1 MWNGGMIRRS
11 DEGKDWCKFILD
23 SFVSL
28 FIQSFSCQPRK
39 IPASECWLLTDRHY
53 LDSIERGP
61 IPCFNQPNNNNNQS
75 GRRNEICHSAFVCF
89 PTTIYSWHIACYFTC
104 EICLQLQ
111 KVSFQNHNELE
122 TLITMLHY
130 YTLYETAWL
139 TRYVSP
145 LVRAMV
151 NLPSSL
157 SSSPEHLVRA
167 QGALRPVETVPLNGR
182 EFPSNK
188 KRGACCPCP
197 VVLWG
202 LAQQYLVRMRNDR
215 AHRRS
220 LQKKVRVQN
229 VRRPDGSLRVF
240 GKVCGM
246 GTSSICPDHD
256 WERNLCR
263 PFGFVHFDVSSSLVL
278 LRIKTINTVRLSWLG
293 DGTTAA
299 AIQKLLFQ
307 LLVCDNNKSGEAP
320 YSQQSVRRTE
330 EGNPLF
336 VRCETSQI
344 FFFPWSGILTII
356 SPQPKHCIRTLW
368 LDIPKNHI
376 KRNTHKE
383 TESSCLS
390 AVHFRSH
397 PRSW

>member
-220 LQKKVRVQN
+220 LQKKVTKCEAAWWLIACLWESLWNGDFKHLPWPWLREKSLPAFRLRAFRCFELSCVVANQN
-229 VRRPDGSLRVF
+229 HQHSQAIVAGRR
-240 GKVCGM
+240 
-246 GTSSICPDHD
+246 H
-256 WERNLCR
+256 N
-263 PFGFVHFDVSSSLVL
+263 SSSNS
-278 LRIKTINTVRLSWLG
+278 KT
-293 DGTTAA
+293 
-299 AIQKLLFQ
+299 
-307 LLVCDNNKSGEAP
+307 
-320 YSQQSVRRTE
+320 
-330 EGNPLF
+330 
-336 VRCETSQI
+336 
-344 FFFPWSGILTII
+344 TIPTI
-356 SPQPKHCIRTLW
+356 GLW
-368 LDIPKNHI
+368 
-376 KRNTHKE
+376 
-383 TESSCLS
+383 
-390 AVHFRSH
+390 
-397 PRSW
+397 